1 MEAKKNFLAK
11 IDTRQLNRIA
21 KLLDI
26 DSRSVER
33 DELIFSILSFL
44 RRPNSRRNRIQTN
57 NDITEIEPENE
68 EEEEGE
74 IAVTDEDY
82 TEDDESDRSSS
93 TGSYTSESS
102 EDQSP
107 TEAVVDEI
115 LNTVYKHELTKG
127 QLKQALRLVYERYEF
142 WKLFSFANY

>member
-1 MEAKKNFLAK
+1 METKKNFLSK
-11 IDTRQLNRIA
+11 IDTRRLNRIA

-44 RRPNSRRNRIQTN
+44 RRPNSRRNRNQTN
-57 NDITEIEPENE
+57 NDITEIESDDEK

-74 IAVTDEDY
+74 IADTDEDY

-93 TGSYTSESS
+93 TGSDSSENS

-107 TEAVVDEI
+107 TETVVDEI

-142 WKLFSFANY
+142 

>member
-1 MEAKKNFLAK
+1 METKKNFLSK
-11 IDTRQLNRIA
+11 IDTRRLNRIA

-44 RRPNSRRNRIQTN
+44 RRPNSRRNRNQTN
-57 NDITEIEPENE
+57 NDIREIESENEKE

-74 IAVTDEDY
+74 IADTDEDY

-93 TGSYTSESS
+93 TDSDSSENS

-107 TEAVVDEI
+107 TETVVDEI

-127 QLKQALRLVYERYEF
+127 QFKQALRLVYERYEF
-142 WKLFSFANY
+142 